1 MRDSEACVGIVKV
14 FFGYSLY
21 RVLRYWF
28 TLRMFLAVA
37 SFYFRVEKASIT
49 AFHKWLLIHC

>member
-37 SFYFRVEKASIT
+37 GFYVM
-49 AFHKWLLIHC
+49 